1 MGAWAVGLPLIL
13 QVFPGPVRNF
23 PFNCDLGLGAF
34 RIMEGEEDESESDCL
49 CYSCVLLHC

>member
-34 RIMEGEEDESESDCL
+34 RIMEGEEDESESGCL